1 MENQRQDER
10 TYTLL
15 HQAYER
21 IKEHELDTAAG
32 ALEEALST
40 AFDNPHVVTSLKYVN
55 FWRDREASVSSIGG
69 TFERAEYLLGQWG
82 TFDGFVERIGERDE
96 SCLYALKQ
104 HVFGVALGYYRQL
117 YHQSE
122 DRDPELLLRI
132 GRCYKGMGDFQ
143 RAVRFL
149 QAANTERPGDPAIL
163 GELADSFAL
172 VGDSQAAKAFFR
184 EAFFVDPQKV
194 DTASLESEMIRRL
207 IAKLQEMGM
216 EEPLLKEWL
225 PVYGVLFGIFTVKRE
240 LRSIEFGRL
249 KQAIYSLERELRER
263 SSDPAVIEPRLINK
277 YFWLIDHFIGVQE
290 EQQKIDEVL
299 LKIRSLN
306 PRVYHQYTN

>member
-10 TYTLL
+10 TDTLL
-15 HQAYER
+15 QRAYER
-21 IKEHELDTAAG
+21 IKEHELDDAAA

-40 AFDNPHVVTSLKYVN
+40 AFENPRVVTSLKYVN
-55 FWRDREASVSSIGG
+55 FWRDRHSSVASISG
-69 TFERAEYLLGQWG
+69 TFDRAEYLLGQWR
-82 TFDGFVERIGERDE
+82 TFDSFVERIGERDE

-104 HVFGVALGYYRQL
+104 HVFGEALAYYRQL
-117 YHQSE
+117 YQQSE
-122 DRDPELLLRI
+122 QREPDLLLRI

-149 QAANTERPGDPAIL
+149 QAATTERPADAAIL
-163 GELADSFAL
+163 AELADSFAL

-184 EAFFVDPQKV
+184 EAFFVEPQRV
-194 DTASLESEMIRRL
+194 DVTLLESEMIRRL
-207 IAKLQEMGM
+207 VVKLEEMGM
-216 EEPLLKEWL
+216 SQTLLKEWL
-225 PVYGVLFGIFTVKRE
+225 PVYGVLFGVFTVKRE

-249 KQAIYSLERELRER
+249 KQAIYSLERELREGT
-263 SSDPAVIEPRLINK
+263 SEPGVIEPRLINK

-299 LKIRSLN
+299 LKIRSIN
-306 PRVYHQYTN
+306 SKIYHLYTN

>member
-10 TYTLL
+10 TDTLL
-15 HQAYER
+15 QRAYER
-21 IKEHELDTAAG
+21 IKEHQLDDAAT

-40 AFDNPHVVTSLKYVN
+40 AFDNPRVVTSLKYVN
-55 FWRDREASVSSIGG
+55 FWRDRQSSVASISG
-69 TFERAEYLLGQWG
+69 TFERAEYLLGQWR
-82 TFDGFVERIGERDE
+82 TFDSFVERIGERDE

-104 HVFGVALGYYRQL
+104 HVFGEALAYYRQL
-117 YHQSE
+117 YQKSDE
-122 DRDPELLLRI
+122 RDPELLMRI

-149 QAANTERPGDPAIL
+149 QAANSERPGDASIL
-163 GELADSFAL
+163 AELADSFAL

-184 EAFFVDPQKV
+184 EAFFLEPQRVDV
-194 DTASLESEMIRRL
+194 TLLESEMVQRL
-207 IAKLQEMGM
+207 VKKLQEMGFDGAQ
-216 EEPLLKEWL
+216 LKEWL

-249 KQAIYSLERELRER
+249 KQAIYSLERELREGT
-263 SSDPAVIEPRLINK
+263 SEPGAIEPRLINK

-306 PRVYHQYTN
+306 PKIYHLYTN

>member
-10 TYTLL
+10 TDTLL
-15 HQAYER
+15 HKAYER

-55 FWRDREASVSSIGG
+55 FWRDRESSVSSISG
-69 TFERAEYLLGQWG
+69 TFERAEYLLGQWR

-104 HVFGVALGYYRQL
+104 HVYGVALGYYRRL

-132 GRCYKGMGDFQ
+132 GRCYKGTGDFE

-163 GELADSFAL
+163 AELADSFAL
-172 VGDSQAAKAFFR
+172 VGDTQAAKAFFR
-184 EAFFVDPQKV
+184 EAFFLEPQKV

-207 IAKLQEMGM
+207 IAKLEEMGM
-216 EEPLLKEWL
+216 GEPLLKEWL

-263 SSDPAVIEPRLINK
+263 SSDPTVIEPRLINK

-306 PRVYHQYTN
+306 PKVYHQYTN

>member
-1 MENQRQDER
+1 MENQKQDER
-10 TYTLL
+10 TDTLL
-15 HQAYER
+15 HKAYER
-21 IKEHELDTAAG
+21 IKEHQLDSAAA

-55 FWRDREASVSSIGG
+55 FWRDRQSSVASISG
-69 TFERAEYLLGQWG
+69 TFERAEYLLGQWS

-104 HVFGVALGYYRQL
+104 HVFGEALGYYRQL
-117 YHQSE
+117 YQQSE
-122 DRDPELLLRI
+122 ARDPELLLRI
-132 GRCYKGMGDFQ
+132 GRCYKGIGDFQ

-149 QAANTERPGDPAIL
+149 QAATTERPGDAAIL
-163 GELADSFAL
+163 AELADSFAL
-172 VGDSQAAKAFFR
+172 VGDTQAAKAFFR
-184 EAFFVDPQKV
+184 EAFFVDPQRV
-194 DTASLESEMIRRL
+194 DISTLESEMIRRL

-216 EEPLLKEWL
+216 EGPLLKEWL

-306 PRVYHQYTN
+306 PKVYHQYTN